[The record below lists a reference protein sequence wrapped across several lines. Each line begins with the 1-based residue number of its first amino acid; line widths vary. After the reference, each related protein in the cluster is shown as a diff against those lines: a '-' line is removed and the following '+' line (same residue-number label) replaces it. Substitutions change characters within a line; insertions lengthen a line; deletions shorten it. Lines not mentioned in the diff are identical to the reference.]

1 MIYNKNIL
9 HLNKGGISS
18 DTFILDGQCLMI
30 DCYLQP
36 WNLGIW
42 KSRNPE
48 SGIWS
53 RKWNRNRKRDRN
65 LNWDQGKLGSTET
78 MASSRYPCGNKIQDG
93 IRCYHCF
100 EKFSAQWLW
109 YQRYTH
115 IRKVT
120 CKKKGKCIL
129 LLFLAVIN
137 CDCSCRSSNFRQI
150 ETTTYQ
156 KPIDFENSHY

>member
-48 SGIWS
+48 SGI
-53 RKWNRNRKRDRN
+53 RN
-65 LNWDQGKLGSTET
+65 LEPEMEPEPEAGPELKL
-78 MASSRYPCGNKIQDG
+78 RPN
-93 IRCYHCF
+93 
-100 EKFSAQWLW
+100 
-109 YQRYTH
+109 
-115 IRKVT
+115 
-120 CKKKGKCIL
+120 
-129 LLFLAVIN
+129 
-137 CDCSCRSSNFRQI
+137 
-150 ETTTYQ
+150 
-156 KPIDFENSHY
+156 